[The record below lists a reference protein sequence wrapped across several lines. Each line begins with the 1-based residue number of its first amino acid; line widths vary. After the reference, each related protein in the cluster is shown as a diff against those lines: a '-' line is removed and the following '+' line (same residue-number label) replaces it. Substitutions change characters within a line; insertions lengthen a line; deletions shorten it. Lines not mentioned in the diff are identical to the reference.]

1 MTTMNRYVR
10 TFAVGP
16 SLPASLP
23 AVTVLLGDLLAI
35 LAFVSVGIFRHGGTP
50 WADPT
55 YTLETFAPLLIA
67 WLVVA
72 PLAGVYH
79 RETLTDYRRAVALVA
94 VIWTAAAVAGA
105 AIRATPQFIGGASP
119 TFVLVNILF
128 GTLLLLPWRVVAVWL
143 RRRYGR

>member
-1 MTTMNRYVR
+1 MNRYVR
-10 TFAVGP
+10 TLAVGP

-23 AVTVLLGDLLAI
+23 AIAVLLGDLLVV
-35 LAFVSVGIFRHGGTP
+35 LSFVSVGIFRHGGAP

-55 YTLETFAPLLIA
+55 YTLETFAPLLVA
-67 WLVVA
+67 WLVLA

-79 RETLTDYRRAVALVA
+79 RETLTDYRRTVALV
-94 VIWTAAAVAGA
+94 VGTWIVVALVGA
-105 AIRATPQFIGGASP
+105 AIRATPQFTGGASP

-128 GTLLLLPWRVVAVWL
+128 GTLLLLPWRVAAVWL